1 MTAQSIALK
10 NPHLFGITLPD
21 GTEAMGGDQLWYD
34 DLWAQKAGCGPV
46 AACNMVWYLSRHSPG
61 LSALCDP
68 AGADQAAF
76 VSLMKEMFTHIT
88 PGKGGIHSSALF
100 APGLERY
107 CAKRDV
113 PLYTACLE
121 IPRKPRCSP
130 SLEEARAFLVRWL
143 GSGWPVAFLNL
154 SNGRLRRPD
163 SWHWV
168 TIIAVEAETLRV
180 RISDGGKLYEAN
192 LGTWLQTSVLGGAL
206 VALHGDGCHP

>member
-1 MTAQSIALK
+1 MTALSIALE
-10 NPHLFGITLPD
+10 NPHLFDIALPD
-21 GTEAMGGDQLWYD
+21 GTMAAGGDQLWYT

-46 AACNMVWYLSRHSPG
+46 AACNMVWYLGRCSPE
-61 LSALCDP
+61 LATLCDL
-68 AGADQAAF
+68 GEADQAAF
-76 VSLMKEMFTHIT
+76 LSLMQEMFTHIK

-107 CAKRDV
+107 CAKRGL
-113 PLYTACLE
+113 PLRTACLE
-121 IPRKPRCSP
+121 IPRKPRCAP
-130 SLEEARAFLVRWL
+130 SLEEARAFLTRWL

-168 TIIAVEAETLRV
+168 TIIAVCPETLRV

-206 VALHGDGCHP
+206 VALHGETL